1 MASNK
6 KINIPISSLSSE
18 EIYALL
24 DSIDSED
31 EDDIDNLMND
41 SDTEFVD
48 RTAAENLEHENVE
61 VVTQEKDDFN
71 GSNHIPTTKP
81 IEAVVRIAKPSAA
94 SVDGDDDVLAAK
106 KDNWKWRRRF
116 REQEIKNC
124 SLTEEGI
131 VNITLEN
138 PSPLQ
143 VFAETI
149 GLEGLLTLIKVES
162 ERYAEQNGR
171 VYQTTIDEL
180 AAFLG
185 INILMGINRL
195 PAIKDYWSVEEGLG
209 NPLIQKA
216 MTRSRFFE
224 ILQNMHFSD
233 NLQNLPPRDSEQYD
247 RAWKLR
253 PLFDHLLKHFQE
265 AMQPE
270 SHQSIDEHMC
280 KFKGKSLM
288 QQYMKNKPI
297 KWGFKFWFRCGS
309 KSGYLYEFDMYLGKK
324 GNTEFGLGESVVLSL
339 CKSLKDTNCYVYFDN
354 FFTSPTLMAKL
365 LENGIYGIGTVRAN
379 RKHMPTLKQDKQ
391 MKCGEHD
398 WQACQSFSATKWM
411 DNKSVILL
419 SNYHNPSSVR
429 DIDRTSKGIK
439 RKSQDFMPNCNP

>member
-1 MASNK
+1 M
-6 KINIPISSLSSE
+6 
-18 EIYALL
+18 
-24 DSIDSED
+24 
-31 EDDIDNLMND
+31 
-41 SDTEFVD
+41 
-48 RTAAENLEHENVE
+48 
-61 VVTQEKDDFN
+61 
-71 GSNHIPTTKP
+71 
-81 IEAVVRIAKPSAA
+81 
-94 SVDGDDDVLAAK
+94 
-106 KDNWKWRRRF
+106 RRRF
-116 REQEIKNC
+116 RKQEINNC

-143 VFAETI
+143 VFAETYSL
-149 GLEGLLTLIKVES
+149 GCLLTLIKVQS

-171 VYQTTIDEL
+171 VYETTIDEL

-195 PAIKDYWSVEEGLG
+195 PAIKDYWSLEEGLG

-280 KFKGKSLM
+280 KFEGKSLM
-288 QQYMKNKPI
+288 WQYMKNNPI
-297 KWGFKFWFRCGS
+297 KWGFKFWIRCGS
-309 KSGYLYEFDMYLGKK
+309 KSGYLYELDMYLGKK
-324 GNTEFGLGESVVLSL
+324 GNTEFGLSE
-339 CKSLKDTNCYVYFDN
+339 
-354 FFTSPTLMAKL
+354 
-365 LENGIYGIGTVRAN
+365 
-379 RKHMPTLKQDKQ
+379 
-391 MKCGEHD
+391 
-398 WQACQSFSATKWM
+398 
-411 DNKSVILL
+411 
-419 SNYHNPSSVR
+419 
-429 DIDRTSKGIK
+429 
-439 RKSQDFMPNCNP
+439 

>member
-1 MASNK
+1 M
-6 KINIPISSLSSE
+6 
-18 EIYALL
+18 
-24 DSIDSED
+24 
-31 EDDIDNLMND
+31 
-41 SDTEFVD
+41 D

-71 GSNHIPTTKP
+71 GSNHIPTAKP
-81 IEAVVRIAKPSAA
+81 IEAVVQIAKPSAA

-106 KDNWKWRRRF
+106 KDNWKWRRWF
-116 REQEIKNC
+116 REQEIKNS

-149 GLEGLLTLIKVES
+149 GLEGLLTLIKIES

-185 INILMGINRL
+185 INTLMGINCL
-195 PAIKDYWSVEEGLG
+195 LAIKDYWSVEDGLG

-216 MTRSRFFE
+216 MTRSQFFE
-224 ILQNMHFSD
+224 ILQNIHFSD
-233 NLQNLPPRDSEQYD
+233 NLQNLLPRDSEQYD
-247 RAWKLR
+247 CTWKLR

-265 AMQPE
+265 AMHPE
-270 SHQSIDEHMC
+270 SHQLIDEHMC

-288 QQYMKNKPI
+288 RQYMKNKPI
-297 KWGFKFWFRCGS
+297 KWRFKFWFRCGS

-339 CKSLKDTNCYVYFDN
+339 
-354 FFTSPTLMAKL
+354 
-365 LENGIYGIGTVRAN
+365 
-379 RKHMPTLKQDKQ
+379 
-391 MKCGEHD
+391 
-398 WQACQSFSATKWM
+398 
-411 DNKSVILL
+411 
-419 SNYHNPSSVR
+419 
-429 DIDRTSKGIK
+429 
-439 RKSQDFMPNCNP
+439 